1 MTYANK
7 IISDSSE
14 INNLL
19 TAHDNFVKS
28 KNHNLALA
36 CLDDIKKI
44 NKKIPKYRFKL
55 FKSLLQYWS

>member
-28 KNHNLALA
+28 KNYNLDEITEEGIAKNYYDRPIDVHPPA
-36 CLDDIKKI
+36 AKAK
-44 NKKIPKYRFKL
+44 
-55 FKSLLQYWS
+55 